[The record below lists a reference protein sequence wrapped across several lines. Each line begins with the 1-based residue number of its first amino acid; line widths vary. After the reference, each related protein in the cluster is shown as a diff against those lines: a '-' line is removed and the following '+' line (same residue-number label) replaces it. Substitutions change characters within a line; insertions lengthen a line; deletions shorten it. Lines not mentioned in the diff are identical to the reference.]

1 MPEAGKI
8 GLRYL
13 TVSNQ
18 VRRAVDE
25 HVARG
30 GPALKSCPASS
41 VGSNRVSCPLW
52 MLCSTR
58 SKQRQPMRG

>member
-13 TVSNQ
+13 TVSSQ

-25 HVARG
+25 HLARG
-30 GPALKSCPASS
+30 GPSLKSCPASS
-41 VGSNRVSCPLW
+41 VGSNRVSCPPW
-52 MLCSTR
+52 TLCSTR